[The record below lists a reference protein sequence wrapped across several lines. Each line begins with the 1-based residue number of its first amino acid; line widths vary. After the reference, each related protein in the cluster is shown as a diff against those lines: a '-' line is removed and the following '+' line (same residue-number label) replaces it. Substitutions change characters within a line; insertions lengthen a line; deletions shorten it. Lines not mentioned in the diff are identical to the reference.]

1 MDRGIN
7 DGICRRNSTLNIVTP
22 DQSLS
27 YEVDEVAM
35 PGQEGDFGVL
45 PGHTPL
51 FAGLRTG
58 TMWYRQGSEKHFLA
72 VSVGFAEVLPDRVTV
87 LAQVAERAEDLDEAR
102 AQAGMARAE
111 EMMQARAGGDRLR
124 ARAAVAAPDA
134 AAAAGRIAT
143 RRRTE
148 AIRLGSAR
156 TFPIPDPMLRNLRAL
171 VRYRGLIQTLVA
183 RDLKARY
190 RGSVLGFFWS
200 FINPLLLLLIYSF
213 VFTTVLPR
221 AAHRGLRAVRAV
233 HVLRHPAVDLV
244 FLVDSRIV
252 ERADLGRQ
260 PDQEGAVSRPKCCPS
275 SPCSRTWCT
284 SFSGCRSSRRS

>member
-1 MDRGIN
+1 MALP
-7 DGICRRNSTLNIVTP
+7 TKLQLNIVTP

-111 EMMQARAGGDRLR
+111 EMMGAMPHEMDFER
-124 ARAAVAAPDA
+124 ARLSLLKTLQQLQAEVRRG
-134 AAAAGRIAT
+134 AG
-143 RRRTE
+143 
-148 AIRLGSAR
+148 
-156 TFPIPDPMLRNLRAL
+156 
-171 VRYRGLIQTLVA
+171 
-183 RDLKARY
+183 
-190 RGSVLGFFWS
+190 
-200 FINPLLLLLIYSF
+200 
-213 VFTTVLPR
+213 
-221 AAHRGLRAVRAV
+221 H
-233 HVLRHPAVDLV
+233 
-244 FLVDSRIV
+244 
-252 ERADLGRQ
+252 
-260 PDQEGAVSRPKCCPS
+260 
-275 SPCSRTWCT
+275 
-284 SFSGCRSSRRS
+284 